1 MSVCCEIAV
10 RYFRV
15 LSIVCLLNPSISI
28 WTRTFKMLGGAAGF
42 EPTTY
47 GLLRM
52 TAPEFRHSLSGSSL
66 SERGTALIGWYP
78 IGPHIPLT
86 P

>member
-1 MSVCCEIAV
+1 
-10 RYFRV
+10 
-15 LSIVCLLNPSISI
+15 
-28 WTRTFKMLGGAAGF
+28 MLGGAAGF